1 MLLWWKKTSCR
12 RRRKLTQLNLNK
24 PNLTLTSPNLT
35 LLHLEVLEIPAVNDL
50 GWNDGQV
57 VGVTLVA
64 VVELGVGADLG
75 GAEQGPDGLRAIVAL
90 VVLRVQPLLSHN
102 LKDILSRMF

>member
-1 MLLWWKKTSCR
+1 M
-12 RRRKLTQLNLNK
+12 
-24 PNLTLTSPNLT
+24 
-35 LLHLEVLEIPAVNDL
+35 
-50 GWNDGQV
+50 
-57 VGVTLVA
+57 TLVA

-90 VVLRVQPLLSHN
+90 VVLRVQSLLSHN